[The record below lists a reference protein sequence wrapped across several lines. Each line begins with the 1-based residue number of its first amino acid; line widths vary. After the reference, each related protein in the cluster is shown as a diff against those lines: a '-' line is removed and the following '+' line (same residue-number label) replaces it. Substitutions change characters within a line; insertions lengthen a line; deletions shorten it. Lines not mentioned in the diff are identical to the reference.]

1 MKDDTGGNNMK
12 NEQLTI
18 YFKEAVNKELKR
30 IKKMKEK
37 KVPFMEFFIDVGR
50 TNNLIREVLK

>member
-1 MKDDTGGNNMK
+1 MR

-18 YFKEAVNKELKR
+18 YFKEVLNKELKR

-37 KVPFMEFFIDVGR
+37 KAPFMEIFVDVGR
-50 TNNLIREVLK
+50 TNNLVREALK